1 MKEMTVYLNRV
12 RYTICEH
19 AKKRMRQRGI
29 TRTDIQSCLNDYDVS
44 LSPARG
50 YSLYI
55 VEHPNGKRL
64 QVIANTADKE
74 IVSVVWLD

>member
-1 MKEMTVYLNRV
+1 MTVYLNRI

-19 AKKRMRQRGI
+19 AEKRMRQRGI
-29 TRTDIQSCLNDYDVS
+29 TRTDIQSCLDDYDVS
-44 LSPARG
+44 LTPARG

-55 VEHPNGKRL
+55 AGHPNGKKL
-64 QVIANTADKE
+64 QVVVNTVDKE